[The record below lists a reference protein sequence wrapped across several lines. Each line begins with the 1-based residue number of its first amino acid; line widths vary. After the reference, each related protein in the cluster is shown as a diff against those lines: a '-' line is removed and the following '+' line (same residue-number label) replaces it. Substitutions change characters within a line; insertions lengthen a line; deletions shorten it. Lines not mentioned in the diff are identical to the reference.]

1 MATLLNVLHVVG
13 AVFLVGPM
21 AILPMTG
28 LRALRAGDADQ
39 VSTLARS
46 TFVFSL
52 LSLLVAVF
60 GFGVMSLADD
70 RFDLSVTTPW
80 ILWSIVL
87 YAVALVLNLLVVVP
101 AMRSAA
107 EALERGDLGRG
118 GYGRIAGASGV
129 SSLLLVAVVVLM
141 VWKPQ

>member
-1 MATLLNVLHVVG
+1 MATLLNILHVAG

-28 LRALRAGDADQ
+28 MRALRAGDARQ
-39 VSTLARS
+39 VSALARS

-52 LSLLVAVF
+52 MSLLVVVF
-60 GFGVMSLADD
+60 GFGVMGLADEK
-70 RFDLSVTTPW
+70 FNLSIGTPW
-80 ILWSIVL
+80 ILWSLIL

-101 AMRSAA
+101 AMRTAA
-107 EALERGDLGRG
+107 EGLEHGEAART

-129 SSLLLVAVVVLM
+129 ATLLLVAVVVLM
-141 VWKPQ
+141 VWKP

>member
-1 MATLLNVLHVVG
+1 VSTLLNILHVVG

-28 LRALRAGDADQ
+28 LRALRSGDADQ

-52 LSLLVAVF
+52 LSLLVVVF
-60 GFGVMSLADD
+60 GFGAMSLADE
-70 RFDLSVTTPW
+70 RFDLSITTPW
-80 ILWSIVL
+80 ILWSLIL

-101 AMRSAA
+101 AMRAAA
-107 EALERGDLGRG
+107 EGLERGDLGRG
-118 GYGRIAGASGV
+118 GYGRIAGASGIAT
-129 SSLLLVAVVVLM
+129 LLLVAVVVLM
-141 VWKPQ
+141 VWKP